1 MKQKQKSINEVIKH
15 IDKDNID
22 DFDLNED
29 NIDDTLEMLM
39 TKE

>member
-15 IDKDNID
+15 LNEDNID

-29 NIDDTLEMLM
+29 NIDDALEMLM